1 MKSLKKKAASVLAR
15 TAKKVVSANVNM
27 SCIMICTSV
36 LAAFPLQAYATSGT
50 ISETELDSSAG
61 IYLEDKASVM
71 LSNSTNKGNLKSG
84 FKTRSSNTEIALM
97 KAYRDRLAQKGE
109 TYKDYDTDLEIL
121 SQYIGD
127 DGNLYVTA
135 KETTMLTI
143 AENNVE
149 TGYSA
154 NHTFVYEQNGNEWE
168 LIEDRQLE
176 PTGLLPLYQ
185 ANQFVY
191 NGSDGSSEADVPI
204 INENESDVPE
214 IEASIIKPDVME
226 GDKVSTRSGYNYQAM
241 ATYLEKYWSY
251 YNPAYR
257 SFAGKGGDCTNFVS
271 QALREGGWA
280 DKSGWYKSSDNWWY
294 NETNQTWS
302 WVNVDYLGTFARSSG
317 RCTMLDN
324 VWKLRVGDFLQVKA
338 ANATSK
344 THSMMVSYYSN
355 NTPYFTYH
363 SSNRYRRSMNQGS
376 GTIYN

>member
-1 MKSLKKKAASVLAR
+1 MKKNKKYFTL
-15 TAKKVVSANVNM
+15 TM

-226 GDKVSTRSGYNYQAM
+226 GDKVS
-241 ATYLEKYWSY
+241 
-251 YNPAYR
+251 
-257 SFAGKGGDCTNFVS
+257 
-271 QALREGGWA
+271 
-280 DKSGWYKSSDNWWY
+280 DK
-294 NETNQTWS
+294 
-302 WVNVDYLGTFARSSG
+302 V
-317 RCTMLDN
+317 
-324 VWKLRVGDFLQVKA
+324 
-338 ANATSK
+338 
-344 THSMMVSYYSN
+344 HIMV
-355 NTPYFTYH
+355 
-363 SSNRYRRSMNQGS
+363 
-376 GTIYN
+376 